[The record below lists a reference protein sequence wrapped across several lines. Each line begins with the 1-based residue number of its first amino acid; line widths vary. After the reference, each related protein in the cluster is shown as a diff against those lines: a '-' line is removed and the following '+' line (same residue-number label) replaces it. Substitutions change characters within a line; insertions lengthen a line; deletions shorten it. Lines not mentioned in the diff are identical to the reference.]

1 MIITEIKPCGKGKYQ
16 VSFDLAEEVILYKGE
31 MRMLGLEEH
40 MTIDNE
46 LFEQIYYEIVGKRA
60 VKRAMHL
67 LERMDRTEE
76 QLRRKLTE
84 GKYPQELIDRAIEY
98 VESYH
103 YIDDV
108 RYAHTF
114 VRLNQ
119 ERRSI
124 GRMRMDLLS
133 RGISQELVECALEEE
148 NETSQEELIKKFM
161 EKKHYDSE
169 NATITEKKRIYQ
181 FLLRKGFRC
190 EEIMRVLRVAE

>member
-103 YIDDV
+103 YIDDE
-108 RYAHTF
+108 RYTHTF

>member
-46 LFEQIYYEIVGKRA
+46 LFEQMYYEIVGKRA

-103 YIDDV
+103 YIDDE